1 MKHRLAFVKTENPLT
16 CAAPIATI
24 NVLVANNAAFDEGRA
39 QPLRPREMEMFK
51 GLSGLKS
58 GVAALAVGVALM
70 ASSAAEAAKVRI
82 AFGDIASVESLHL
95 LTAFERAK
103 EQGVDIEVTY
113 LKSEDIA
120 AQAVVGGQA
129 DIGVGGPYALVQKVK
144 APIRMFLQLSTLRFY
159 PAVNAQFYKTWK
171 DLNGQ
176 EIAVH
181 SRGSGTE
188 AIMKLMEE
196 RQGIKFSKI
205 SYIPGSEVRT
215 GALLQGN
222 VKATIVDA
230 AGRRLLETQA
240 PGKFIILPL
249 EGVNAT
255 DEALF
260 ANTAFLEKNAADVD
274 KIVEAIL
281 TTWREVTANPAVV
294 TEWRAKYKLL
304 PDLPASQASE
314 IGPYFEELAKGKAFP
329 LNGGGAAAA
338 KDDFAFYTLSGQLTG
353 EPASLKVEDF
363 WDTRS
368 LDRVLAKVGTK

>member
-1 MKHRLAFVKTENPLT
+1 
-16 CAAPIATI
+16 
-24 NVLVANNAAFDEGRA
+24 
-39 QPLRPREMEMFK
+39 MFK

-70 ASSAAEAAKVRI
+70 TSSAAEAAKVRV

-159 PAVNAQFYKTWK
+159 PAVNAASYKTWK

-274 KIVEAIL
+274 KIVEAIV

-353 EPASLKVEDF
+353 EPSSLKVEDF

>member
-1 MKHRLAFVKTENPLT
+1 
-16 CAAPIATI
+16 
-24 NVLVANNAAFDEGRA
+24 
-39 QPLRPREMEMFK
+39 MFK
-51 GLSGLKS
+51 GMAVLKS
-58 GVAALAVGVALM
+58 GAAALALSVAM
-70 ASSAAEAAKVRI
+70 IAANAAEAKVRI
-82 AFGDIASVESLHL
+82 VYGDIPSPESLHL

-103 EQGVDIEVTY
+103 EKGVDLEVTF

-129 DIGVGGPYALVQKVK
+129 DIGVGVPYAMMQKVK
-144 APIRMFLQLSTLRFY
+144 APIRLFMQLSTLRFY
-159 PAVNAQFYKTWK
+159 PAVNNEFYKTWK
-171 DLNGQ
+171 DLDGQ
-176 EIAVH
+176 EVAVH

-240 PGKFIILPL
+240 PGKFTILPL
-249 EGVNAT
+249 EGVNAS

-260 ANTAFLEKNAADVD
+260 ANQNFLEKNKEDVD
-274 KIVEAIL
+274 KIVESIV
-281 TTWREVTANPAVV
+281 TTWREVTENPKVV

-304 PDLPASQASE
+304 PDLPAGQVSE
-314 IGPYFEELAKGKAFP
+314 IEPYFTELAEGKAFP
-329 LNGGGAAAA
+329 LNGGGEAA
-338 KDDFAFYTLSGQLTG
+338 KDDFAFYSLAGQLTG
-353 EPASLKVEDF
+353 DPASLKVEDF

-368 LDRVLAKVGTK
+368 LDRVLAKLGKK

>member
-1 MKHRLAFVKTENPLT
+1 
-16 CAAPIATI
+16 
-24 NVLVANNAAFDEGRA
+24 
-39 QPLRPREMEMFK
+39 MEMFK
-51 GLSGLKS
+51 GLACLKAS
-58 GVAALAVGVALM
+58 AAALAIGVALM
-70 ASSAAEAAKVRI
+70 ASSAAEAAKVRV

-144 APIRMFLQLSTLRFY
+144 APIRMFMQLSTLRFY

-171 DLNGQ
+171 DLDGQ

-188 AIMKLMEE
+188 AIMKLMED

-222 VKATIVDA
+222 VKATIVDS

-240 PGKFIILPL
+240 PGKFVILPL
-249 EGVNAT
+249 DGVNAT

-281 TTWREVTANPAVV
+281 TTWREVTDNPAVV
-294 TEWRAKYKLL
+294 AEWRTKYKLL
-304 PDLPASQASE
+304 PDLPASQVSE

>member
-1 MKHRLAFVKTENPLT
+1 M
-16 CAAPIATI
+16 
-24 NVLVANNAAFDEGRA
+24 
-39 QPLRPREMEMFK
+39 
-51 GLSGLKS
+51 
-58 GVAALAVGVALM
+58 
-70 ASSAAEAAKVRI
+70 SSAADAGKVRV

-95 LTAFERAK
+95 LAAFERAK

-129 DIGVGGPYALVQKVK
+129 DIGVGGPYALMQKVK

-159 PAVNAQFYKTWK
+159 PAVNGQFYKTWK

-188 AIMKLMEE
+188 AIMKLMED

-222 VKATIVDA
+222 VKATIVDSS
-230 AGRRLLETQA
+230 GRRLLETQA
-240 PGKFIILPL
+240 PGKFVILPL
-249 EGVNAT
+249 DGVNAT

-260 ANTAFLEKNAADVD
+260 ANQAFLDKNAADVD
-274 KIVEAIL
+274 KIVEAIVQ
-281 TTWREVTANPAVV
+281 TWRDVTANPGVV
-294 TEWRAKYKLL
+294 TEWRAKYKLM
-304 PDLPASQASE
+304 PDLPAGQVAE
-314 IGPYFEELAKGKAFP
+314 ILPYFQELAQGNAFP
-329 LNGGGAAAA
+329 LNGGGAVAA

-353 EPASLKVEDF
+353 EPANLKVADF

-368 LDRVLAKVGTK
+368 LDRALAKLGTK

>member
-1 MKHRLAFVKTENPLT
+1 
-16 CAAPIATI
+16 
-24 NVLVANNAAFDEGRA
+24 
-39 QPLRPREMEMFK
+39 MFK
-51 GLSGLKS
+51 DLMCLKA
-58 GVAALAVGVALM
+58 GAAVLAIGTALLT
-70 ASSAAEAAKVRI
+70 SSAAEAAKVRVVY
-82 AFGDIASVESLHL
+82 GDIASVESLHL
-95 LTAFERAK
+95 LAAFERAK
-103 EQGVDIEVTY
+103 EQGVDIEMTY

-144 APIRMFLQLSTLRFY
+144 APIRMFMQLSTLRFY
-159 PAVNAQFYKTWK
+159 PAVNGEFYKTWK

-176 EIAVH
+176 EVAVH

-188 AIMKLMEE
+188 AIMKLMEQ

-205 SYIPGSEVRT
+205 SYIPGAEVRT

-222 VKATIVDA
+222 VKASIVDSS
-230 AGRRLLETQA
+230 GRRLLETQA
-240 PGKFIILPL
+240 PGKFVILPL

-260 ANTAFLEKNAADVD
+260 ANTNFLEKNAADVD

-281 TTWREVTANPAVV
+281 TTWREVMANPAVV
-294 TEWRAKYKLL
+294 SEWRAKYKLL
-304 PDLPASQASE
+304 PDLPAAQASD
-314 IGPYFEELAKGKAFP
+314 IGPYFDELAKGKAFP

-353 EPASLKVEDF
+353 EAASLKVEDF
-363 WDTRS
+363 WDTRP
-368 LDRVLAKVGTK
+368 LDRVLAKVGSK

>member
-1 MKHRLAFVKTENPLT
+1 
-16 CAAPIATI
+16 
-24 NVLVANNAAFDEGRA
+24 
-39 QPLRPREMEMFK
+39 MFK
-51 GLSGLKS
+51 GLLCLKTS
-58 GVAALAVGVALM
+58 AAAVAISVAMM
-70 ASSAAEAAKVRI
+70 ASSVAEAAKVRV

-95 LTAFERAK
+95 LAAFERAK
-103 EQGVDIEVTY
+103 EKGVDIEITY

-144 APIRMFLQLSTLRFY
+144 APIRMFMQLSTLRFY
-159 PAVNAQFYKTWK
+159 PAVNGEFYKTWK
-171 DLNGQ
+171 DLDGQ
-176 EIAVH
+176 EVAVH

-188 AIMKLMEE
+188 AIMKLMEQ

-205 SYIPGSEVRT
+205 SYIPGAEVRT

-222 VKATIVDA
+222 VKATIVDSS
-230 AGRRLLETQA
+230 GRRLLETQA
-240 PGKFIILPL
+240 PGKFVILPL

-260 ANTAFLEKNAADVD
+260 ANTNFLEKNAEDVD

-281 TTWREVTANPAVV
+281 TTWREVTANPGVV
-294 TEWRAKYKLL
+294 SEWRAKYKLL
-304 PDLPASQASE
+304 PDLPAGQVSD

-338 KDDFAFYTLSGQLTG
+338 KDDFAFYTLSGQITG
-353 EPASLKVEDF
+353 DPASLKVEEF
-363 WDTRS
+363 WDTRP
-368 LDRVLAKVGTK
+368 LDRVLAKVGTM

>member
-1 MKHRLAFVKTENPLT
+1 
-16 CAAPIATI
+16 
-24 NVLVANNAAFDEGRA
+24 
-39 QPLRPREMEMFK
+39 MFK
-51 GLSGLKS
+51 TLAVLKAS
-58 GVAALAVGVALM
+58 AAALTLGVAMM
-70 ASSAAEAAKVRI
+70 ASPAAEAAKVRV
-82 AFGDIASVESLHL
+82 AFGDIASPESLHL

-103 EQGVDIEVTY
+103 EQGVDLEVTF

-129 DIGVGGPYALVQKVK
+129 DIGVGAPYALLQKVK
-144 APIRMFLQLSTLRFY
+144 APIRIFVQLSTLRFY
-159 PAVNAQFYKTWK
+159 PAVNNQFYKTWK
-171 DLNGQ
+171 DLDGQ
-176 EIAVH
+176 EVAVH

-188 AIMKLMEE
+188 AIMKLMEQ

-230 AGRRLLETQA
+230 AGRRLLESQA
-240 PGKFIILPL
+240 PGKFTILPL

-260 ANTAFLEKNAADVD
+260 ANQDFLAKNSADVD
-274 KIVEAIL
+274 KIVEAIV
-281 TTWREVTANPAVV
+281 TTWREVTANPKVV

-304 PDLPASQASE
+304 PDLPASQTND
-314 IGPYFEELAKGKAFP
+314 IVPYFEELAKGQAFP

-353 EPASLKVEDF
+353 EPASLKTEDF

-368 LDRVLAKVGTK
+368 LDRVLAKVGSK